1 MVDDQEKKEE
11 SKYEEVDP
19 WKLVTEVPQALLATV
34 AVAVMVPLGWFLTI
48 FDEDLEPEFKRDPKL
63 KILRSIITTSF
74 WNDLNDRELKI
85 ACHIFSSPW
94 IYKDREK
101 TIKELE
107 KILISGNLEKNK
119 LLIKKYL
126 DPLFDRQIFVLRN
139 NLFFEGVPVDH
150 PDTEFKHFKWKK
162 LRKSWIKI
170 MMDDYETHI
179 KCHEFSNV

>member
-11 SKYEEVDP
+11 DKYEDVDP
-19 WKLVTEVPQALLATV
+19 WKLVTEVPQALLATA
-34 AVAVMVPLGWFLTI
+34 AVAVVGPLVWLFSI
-48 FDEDLEPEFKRDPKL
+48 FGEDLEPEFKRDPKL
-63 KILRSIITTSF
+63 KILRSVMTISF
-74 WNDLNDRELKI
+74 WDDLNDRELKI

-126 DPLFDRQIFVLRN
+126 DPLSDRQIFVLRN
-139 NLFFEGVPVDH
+139 NLFFEGEPVDY

-162 LRKSWIKI
+162 LRKSWIKK
-170 MMDDYETHI
+170 MPVPL
-179 KCHEFSNV
+179 NGP